1 MTALRLR
8 LRLPALLVA
17 AMLAGAAPGCATDD
31 AAKKDADKAAQDAD
45 KAAGKTDEKAKKAAE
60 DVDGN

>member
-8 LRLPALLVA
+8 LPALVVA
-17 AMLAGAAPGCATDD
+17 AMLAAAAPGCATDD
-31 AAKKDADKAAQDAD
+31 AAKKDAK
-45 KAAGKTDEKAKKAAE
+45 KAKKDTKKAAK